1 MAERTPWIIAVANQ
15 KGGVGKSTTCA
26 NLAAGF
32 SEHDFQTLLVD
43 LDPQAGLTTS
53 LGYDPE
59 NFERTIYKNLIHPD
73 MDLLS
78 DVMMACSIP
87 STDFVPANL
96 DLAGAEAEL
105 FGELGW
111 DCTLSDVLSKVW
123 QKHDGVIID
132 CPPSLGLLTMN
143 ALVAAH
149 LVIVPVQ
156 SEYLAMRGLKQ
167 LMQIIEK
174 VRRKRN
180 PELIYRVLRTM
191 SDPRTLHSRE
201 VNDELEHVLGAEIV
215 FDTVIKRTI
224 RFPDSTLDGRPL
236 MLFDPESEGSQGYR
250 ELTKEVLAHVQSAT
264 ALA

>member
-1 MAERTPWIIAVANQ
+1 MVDRTPGVIAVANQ

-26 NLAAGF
+26 NLATGF
-32 SEHDFQTLLVD
+32 SEHGLKTLLVD

-59 NFERTIYKNLIHPD
+59 SFERTIYNNLIHPD
-73 MDLLS
+73 IDLLS
-78 DVMMACSIP
+78 DVMVECAIP
-87 STDFVPANL
+87 HTDFVPSNL
-96 DLAGAEAEL
+96 DLSGAEAEL

-123 QKHDGVIID
+123 HAHDCVVID

-149 LVIVPVQ
+149 LVVVPVQ

-174 VRRKRN
+174 VKRKRN
-180 PELIYRVLRTM
+180 PALIYRVLRTM

-201 VNDELEHVLGAEIV
+201 VNDELEQVLGTEIV
-215 FDTVIKRTI
+215 FETVIKRTI

-236 MLFDPESEGSQGYR
+236 MLFEPESEGSQGYR
-250 ELTKEVLAHVQSAT
+250 ELTKEVLAHVQPPA
-264 ALA
+264 AIA

>member
-1 MAERTPWIIAVANQ
+1 MADRTPFVIAVANQ

-32 SEHDFQTLLVD
+32 SEHDLKTLLVD

-59 NFERTIYKNLIHPD
+59 EFERTIYNNLIYPD

-78 DVMMACSIP
+78 DVMMESPIP
-87 STDFVPANL
+87 LTDFVPANL
-96 DLAGAEAEL
+96 DLSGAEAEL

-111 DCTLSDVLSKVW
+111 DCTLWDVLSKVW
-123 QKHDGVIID
+123 HEHDCVVID

-174 VRRKRN
+174 VMRKRT
-180 PELIYRVLRTM
+180 PELDYRVLRTM
-191 SDPRTLHSRE
+191 SDPRTLHARE
-201 VNDELEHVLGAEIV
+201 VNDELEQALGTEIV
-215 FDTVIKRTI
+215 FETVIKRTV

-236 MLFDPESEGSQGYR
+236 MLFDPESEGSEGYR
-250 ELTKEVLAHVQSAT
+250 ELTKEVLAHVQSPA
-264 ALA
+264 AIA

>member
-32 SEHDFQTLLVD
+32 SEHGLQTLLVD

-59 NFERTIYKNLIHPD
+59 SFERTIYNNLIHSD
-73 MDLLS
+73 VDLLS
-78 DVMMACSIP
+78 DVMMACPIP
-87 STDFVPANL
+87 NTEFVPANL
-96 DLAGAEAEL
+96 DLSGAEAEL

-123 QKHDGVIID
+123 QGHDCVVID

-167 LMQIIEK
+167 LMQIIDK

-236 MLFDPESEGSQGYR
+236 MLFEPESEGSQGYR

>member
-1 MAERTPWIIAVANQ
+1 MSERTPQIIAVANQ

-32 SEHDFQTLLVD
+32 SEHDLTTLLVD

-59 NFERTIYKNLIHPD
+59 AFERTIYDSLLDPDGNL
-73 MDLLS
+73 LG
-78 DVMMACSIP
+78 DVMTDCSIP
-87 STDFVPANL
+87 GTDFVPANL

-111 DCTLSDVLSKVW
+111 DCTLLDVLAKVW
-123 QKHDGVIID
+123 DEHDCVIVD

-174 VRRKRN
+174 VKRKRN

-191 SDPRTLHSRE
+191 SDSRTLHSRE
-201 VNDELEHVLGAEIV
+201 VNEELEQVLGAEIV
-215 FDTVIKRTI
+215 FEAVIKRTI

-236 MLFDPESEGSQGYR
+236 LIFDAASEGSQGYR
-250 ELTKEVLAHVQSAT
+250 ELTKEVLAYVQPT
-264 ALA
+264 APVA